1 MDIVQVA
8 DLGEGMATGTNDTA
22 VTTSI
27 DHLPLTGGKGAG
39 GGGGSTN
46 RKSIGK
52 AFFEGNDRPNG
63 EMGTF
68 GEGGRG
74 DETAAWSVVHEGR
87 LVGAAATMEQ
97 ALICGRVLVRSWHV
111 WID

>member
-27 DHLPLTGGKGAG
+27 DHLPLTATGGKGAG

-52 AFFEGNDRPNG
+52 VFFEGKFQGNVRPNG

-74 DETAAWSVVHEGR
+74 DETAAGSVVHEG

-97 ALICGRVLVRSWHV
+97 ALICGRVLVRS
-111 WID
+111 